1 MEKYLSTSVDMSKA
15 SAVDLT
21 NIVDDMDAFFERRR
35 TDGFRLVLGEIKDTK
50 AVSAITQLAI
60 DTPLEQGMSVAQ
72 AEYWSDAID
81 RWAEE
86 LVAPACKG
94 NCPGSKNSDSLPP
107 SVVLDALR
115 LLEGQVNLRE
125 QTRVAEQR
133 SKVIDALERLDEGT
147 RLAVAQDALDD
158 KANEILGRI
167 TELPESASKFEKEIR
182 MFEQIDG
189 WMVDSANRLR
199 TPDTGLAEMALQTE
213 IIESLLKSKRIN
225 PKGGGGGSG
234 GSPGGGGEGEAVD
247 SALALLGI
255 GSNFK
260 EVRETREVEQSTGVS
275 GGILPEEYRKGIDKY
290 FEQIERNR
298 TTQEGT
304 P

>member
-1 MEKYLSTSVDMSKA
+1 
-15 SAVDLT
+15 
-21 NIVDDMDAFFERRR
+21 
-35 TDGFRLVLGEIKDTK
+35 
-50 AVSAITQLAI
+50 
-60 DTPLEQGMSVAQ
+60 
-72 AEYWSDAID
+72 
-81 RWAEE
+81 
-86 LVAPACKG
+86 
-94 NCPGSKNSDSLPP
+94 
-107 SVVLDALR
+107 
-115 LLEGQVNLRE
+115 
-125 QTRVAEQR
+125 
-133 SKVIDALERLDEGT
+133 
-147 RLAVAQDALDD
+147 LDD
-158 KANEILGRI
+158 KANDILSRI

-199 TPDTGLAEMALQTE
+199 TPDTGRAEMALQTE

-275 GGILPEEYRKGIDKY
+275 GSILPEEYRKGIDKY